1 MRKTLISLAL
11 LAIGCGSD
19 NEQQPVAPVARVE
32 PTTLEIHGDTR
43 VDDYFW
49 LRERDNP
56 EVIQY
61 LEAENGYTKA
71 VMVHTDSLQEALFQE
86 IKGRIKQ
93 DDSTPPY
100 RDRNYYYY
108 TKYNEGDEYP
118 IYCRKR
124 GSLDAPEE
132 IILDANKLA
141 EGLDFFE
148 IGTID
153 VSEDENTLAY
163 SFDQVGRRIYSVRFK
178 DLTTGELF
186 SDEIPEMTGN
196 IAWATDGKTLLYS
209 KQNLETLRWDRV
221 LRHELGTTVDQD
233 VLVFE
238 EPDPEFYV
246 FVSRSKSRK
255 YLFIASEQRLSSEYM
270 YLDADNPTAPLTMIQ
285 PREPDH
291 EYSVEHVGD
300 NFVIRTNLDAKNFRL
315 MQTPVNLTRREHWM
329 ELIPHRPEI
338 LLQGFEVFEEFVV
351 LSERDNGLVRLR
363 VRSWD
368 GSNDHYIDFG
378 ESAYLAETS
387 TNAEIGSKTL
397 RYVYESMTTPA
408 SVYDYDMET
417 RQRTLIKE
425 QPVLGGF
432 DRANYQTERVFAR
445 ARDGREVP
453 VSIVYRTGFAK
464 DGSAPLLLYGYGSYG
479 YSMDPYF
486 SPSRLSILDRGFVYA
501 IAHIRGGEELGR
513 QWYEDGK
520 LLKKQNT
527 FADFID
533 VAEYLVAE
541 GYADP
546 ARLFAEGGSAGG
558 LLVGAVVNMRPDL
571 FKGVVAAVP
580 FVDIVT
586 TMLDDSIPLT
596 TNEYDEWGNP
606 NDSTYY
612 AYMLSY
618 SPYDNV
624 EEKEYPHLLV
634 TAGLHDSQVQYW
646 EPAKWVA
653 KLRAKK
659 TDSNRLLLHTNM
671 DAGHS
676 GQSGRFRQYR
686 EKALEYAFVLDLAR

>member
-1 MRKTLISLAL
+1 
-11 LAIGCGSD
+11 
-19 NEQQPVAPVARVE
+19 
-32 PTTLEIHGDTR
+32 
-43 VDDYFW
+43 
-49 LRERDNP
+49 
-56 EVIQY
+56 
-61 LEAENGYTKA
+61 
-71 VMVHTDSLQEALFQE
+71 
-86 IKGRIKQ
+86 
-93 DDSTPPY
+93 
-100 RDRNYYYY
+100 
-108 TKYNEGDEYP
+108 
-118 IYCRKR
+118 
-124 GSLDAPEE
+124 
-132 IILDANKLA
+132 
-141 EGLDFFE
+141 
-148 IGTID
+148 
-153 VSEDENTLAY
+153 
-163 SFDQVGRRIYSVRFK
+163 VGRRIYSVRFK

-196 IAWATDGKTLLYS
+196 IAWATDCKTLLYS

-368 GSNDHYIDFG
+368 GSNDHQIDLG

-397 RYVYESMTTPA
+397 RYMYESMTTPA

-445 ARDGREVP
+445 ARDGREVL

-527 FADFID
+527 FTDFID

-624 EEKEYPHLLV
+624 EEKAYPHLLV